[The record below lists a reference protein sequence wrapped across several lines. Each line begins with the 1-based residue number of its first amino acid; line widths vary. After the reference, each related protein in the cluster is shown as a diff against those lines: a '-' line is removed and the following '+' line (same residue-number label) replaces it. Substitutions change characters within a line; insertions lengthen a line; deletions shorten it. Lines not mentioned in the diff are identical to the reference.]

1 MPHHLCSLYHCCDQI
16 PEETDWKGGEALP
29 LSQQFGPLG
38 VRGRVERFIPW
49 WPMNRDQDGMDQEHS
64 LQRHLLTV
72 CLTPMYC
79 ALLTSVSWSL
89 PTAQQHIREISKRE
103 RDALFLGYLNSKQI
117 FIPLL
122 HFVWRL
128 SVFMILE
135 LRTSAIHIGLH
146 FFLTFFLLVVVHVY
160 NIEEGCVV
168 EKSFNVSETWNIL
181 GKTEC
186 FLFSI
191 PNLRSTLKTQ
201 LGYYFWVSPLF
212 ILLCLM

>member
-1 MPHHLCSLYHCCDQI
+1 
-16 PEETDWKGGEALP
+16 
-29 LSQQFGPLG
+29 
-38 VRGRVERFIPW
+38 
-49 WPMNRDQDGMDQEHS
+49 MN
-64 LQRHLLTV
+64 
-72 CLTPMYC
+72 
-79 ALLTSVSWSL
+79 
-89 PTAQQHIREISKRE
+89 
-103 RDALFLGYLNSKQI
+103 
-117 FIPLL
+117 
-122 HFVWRL
+122 
-128 SVFMILE
+128 
-135 LRTSAIHIGLH
+135 